1 MAVRSCYVQKGG
13 SFLVFLYKTLE
24 ERAHTNDW
32 AFPKE
37 TSRQLKL
44 TLNYVIQKTFLF
56 FPATSKTISTNLHT
70 SGIFKVLIQS
80 SAHINKTI
88 LFLPDFSIG

>member
-1 MAVRSCYVQKGG
+1 MAVRSYYVQKGG

-37 TSRQLKL
+37 TSKQLKL

-56 FPATSKTISTNLHT
+56 SLQPQK
-70 SGIFKVLIQS
+70 
-80 SAHINKTI
+80 
-88 LFLPDFSIG
+88 LFLPTHIPVVFLRC